1 MLKEGSADSLPSL
14 GWRDVDVFEAQPVV
28 AAPGAVAG
36 EEKGKAGRSLI
47 QLSDD
52 AAEAGCRAEAVAKQV
67 GFRGE
72 NGVRL
77 ALVEG

>member
-1 MLKEGSADSLPSL
+1 MGR
-14 GWRDVDVFEAQPVV
+14 RDVDVLEAQPVV
-28 AAPGAVAG
+28 AAPGAIAG
-36 EEKGKAGRSLI
+36 EEEGKAGSSLI
-47 QLSDD
+47 QLRDD